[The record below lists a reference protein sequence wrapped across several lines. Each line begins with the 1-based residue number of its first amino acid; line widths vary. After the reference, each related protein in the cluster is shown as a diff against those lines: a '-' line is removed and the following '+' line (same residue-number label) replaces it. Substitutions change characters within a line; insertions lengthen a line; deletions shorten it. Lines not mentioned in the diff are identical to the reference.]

1 MALRASLPAILA
13 VTLPLL
19 AAGPVLAQ
27 STDAGEQSV
36 EQIEQLFQKH
46 RGLVLAPAEGS
57 APAAAAST
65 TAAPSEG
72 TTVAAAPYLE
82 IPVEDQVYVAI
93 RFDFDSAA
101 LREDQKPRLATL
113 CQAMH
118 NVDIGVFRIVGHT
131 DSVGSESYNDRL
143 SLLRAE
149 EVKRHLVSDC
159 GIPVERLE
167 AVGVGPRHPI
177 NPDNPAGEENRRVE
191 FQAIS

>member
-1 MALRASLPAILA
+1 MTLRASLSAVLA
-13 VTLPLL
+13 LSLL
-19 AAGPVLAQ
+19 AGPVLAQ

-57 APAAAAST
+57 APAASST
-65 TAAPSEG
+65 ATASEG

-82 IPVEDQVYVAI
+82 IPAEDQVYVAI

-131 DSVGSESYNDRL
+131 DSVGSQSYNDRL

-149 EVKRHLVSDC
+149 EVKRHLVGDC

-167 AVGVGPRHPI
+167 AVGVGPRHPL